1 VTETGT
7 ETTPALWEHANRDLL
22 VAELTVLRARLRDA
36 TSREG
41 LPTLAE
47 AEAGLAALRAGS
59 RLETALDQVC
69 SGFGLTPFERSV
81 LLLAAGPELVAEV
94 GDELLAAGGSPRATF
109 GLALAALPE
118 THWSAVTPAG
128 PLRRWDLVE
137 LLDPASPTRSPLMID
152 ERVLH
157 HLAGAGHLD
166 ARLAVLAR
174 PLRGPEWLPDA
185 LEPAV
190 REVLA
195 GWARDRKVLL
205 HGPQPDNVR
214 AVAAAAAGAA
224 ALNLLEIAA
233 ADLPADPAA
242 RDRMLRLME
251 RETVLAGQ
259 GWAVDVESG
268 SPEELAAR
276 GRALAGV
283 DVPVVLIGGTGEVPR
298 WDNVLPVAVERL
310 DVGSRRELLHHALG
324 RAGAPDIGLDH
335 ECAVAAGVFDLSLRA
350 ATAAATEVGTGT
362 PLWAA
367 CLNQV
372 RRSFDG
378 LAAVRTPKAGWDQ
391 LVLPEPQLEQL
402 RALVAAARNR
412 HIVLD
417 EWGFGERTLRGLG
430 TTALFA
436 GPSGTGKT
444 LAAEVIAH
452 ELGVDLVQV
461 DLSLVVSKYI
471 GETEKQL
478 RRLFDAAEDGGVVLL
493 FDEADTLFGK
503 RTEVKD
509 SHDRYANLEVGY
521 LLQRMETFRGL
532 AILTTNARSVMDQA
546 FLRRIQ
552 AIITFPYP
560 DRAGREALWRNAF
573 PPNVP
578 LDGFEPEALAG
589 IDLPGGGIAAAAL
602 VAAYLGAGE
611 KPGPIS
617 PAHVKAATDWEM
629 AKIGRTGVW
638 PS

>member
-1 VTETGT
+1 MTETGT
-7 ETTPALWEHANRDLL
+7 ETTPASWEHANRDLL

-81 LLLAAGPELVAEV
+81 LLLAAGPELIAEV
-94 GDELLAAGGSPRATF
+94 GDELLAAGGSHRATF

-118 THWSAVTPAG
+118 AHWSAVTPAG
-128 PLRRWDLVE
+128 ALRRWNLVE

-298 WDNVLPVAVERL
+298 WDDVLPVAVERL
-310 DVGSRRELLHHALG
+310 DVRSRRSCCTTPSGARG
-324 RAGAPDIGLDH
+324 RR
-335 ECAVAAGVFDLSLRA
+335 RA
-350 ATAAATEVGTGT
+350 ASITSAPSRPAFSTYPCARRPPPPQRWGPG
-362 PLWAA
+362 
-367 CLNQV
+367 
-372 RRSFDG
+372 RRSG
-378 LAAVRTPKAGWDQ
+378 P
-391 LVLPEPQLEQL
+391 
-402 RALVAAARNR
+402 RA
-412 HIVLD
+412 
-417 EWGFGERTLRGLG
+417 
-430 TTALFA
+430 
-436 GPSGTGKT
+436 
-444 LAAEVIAH
+444 
-452 ELGVDLVQV
+452 
-461 DLSLVVSKYI
+461 
-471 GETEKQL
+471 
-478 RRLFDAAEDGGVVLL
+478 
-493 FDEADTLFGK
+493 
-503 RTEVKD
+503 
-509 SHDRYANLEVGY
+509 
-521 LLQRMETFRGL
+521 
-532 AILTTNARSVMDQA
+532 
-546 FLRRIQ
+546 
-552 AIITFPYP
+552 
-560 DRAGREALWRNAF
+560 
-573 PPNVP
+573 
-578 LDGFEPEALAG
+578 
-589 IDLPGGGIAAAAL
+589 
-602 VAAYLGAGE
+602 
-611 KPGPIS
+611 
-617 PAHVKAATDWEM
+617 
-629 AKIGRTGVW
+629 
-638 PS
+638 